1 MQIRDMH
8 EFVQTSTS
16 KQIQLKDKEEVSEEM
31 PHEKVASGE
40 NSLREG
46 GGSIWAKIVSATET
60 LIFGGGGC
68 YLTKC
73 QYFITL
79 LILL

>member
-16 KQIQLKDKEEVSEEM
+16 KQIQLKDKEDVSEEM

-46 GGSIWAKIVSATET
+46 GG
-60 LIFGGGGC
+60 LNLG
-68 YLTKC
+68 
-73 QYFITL
+73 
-79 LILL
+79 